1 MASNKTS
8 PGLFVKLLSATLVL
22 VALVAATTFYFVT
35 REGPVYAGPPTVK
48 LISQPQ
54 YANTI
59 AALFGDDIEIPAQF
73 PPVNRTEGLLSLGN
87 ANTAITPVIVER
99 FYRYGQSVAG
109 QLFAPERRD
118 FFMPCTP
125 ANENEADAAC
135 ARAFLG
141 SIGRYLYRRPLSEG
155 EISGYVSAAD
165 DAAVKLGSF
174 YEGLSYVLAAM
185 MASPEFVFIWD
196 TVEEDPQNQG
206 QYRLDAWG
214 KASRLSFF
222 LWNSP
227 PDELLLQAAERGDLH
242 TEEGLQAQVDRMIES
257 PKINLSVRGFFA
269 DMLRFDE
276 FENLAKDTVIYPSY
290 SPGVSRD
297 AAEQMLQTIT
307 AHLVDREEDYR
318 DLFTTRHT
326 VMSNALAAIYRVP
339 VDPSRE
345 FVPYEFPGDS
355 GRAGLLTQVGF
366 LSMHSHPGRSSPTR
380 RGEGVRE
387 TLLCQPVPLPP
398 PNVDF
403 SNFEDPAGEFKTAR
417 ARLARH
423 SSDAACANCHMITD
437 PIGLGLENFD
447 GAGQLRLAENGE
459 IIDASGELDGIPFT
473 DPASLGEAL
482 RDNPA
487 TTACL
492 VERLFAYGINRPTV
506 FEDAAVLERLEKQFS
521 SAGYRVPQLMKTLV
535 FDKAFFAISS
545 GQEANTDSLAS
556 TH

>member
-1 MASNKTS
+1 MASTDGS
-8 PGLFVKLLSATLVL
+8 GVSAVKWLSGSLLLVTV
-22 VALVAATTFYFVT
+22 VAVAAFFYLN
-35 REGPVYAGPPTVK
+35 REAPVHAGPPTVK
-48 LISQPQ
+48 LISQQQ
-54 YANTI
+54 YANTM
-59 AALFGDDIEIPAQF
+59 AALFGDDIEVPAQF

-99 FYRYGQSVAG
+99 FYRYGQLVTG
-109 QLFAPERRD
+109 QLFAPDRRD
-118 FFMPCTP
+118 FVVPCKPTDELAP
-125 ANENEADAAC
+125 DAVC
-135 ARAFLG
+135 AETFLG
-141 SIGRYLYRRPLSEG
+141 SIGRYLYRRPLSEM
-155 EISGYVSAAD
+155 ELSGYVTAAG
-165 DAAVKLGSF
+165 DATLKLGNF
-174 YEGLSYVLAAM
+174 YEGLSYVLAVM

-196 TVEEDPQNQG
+196 TVEDDPENPG
-206 QYRLDAWG
+206 QYRLDAYAR
-214 KASRLSFF
+214 ASRLSFF

-227 PDELLLQAAERGDLH
+227 PDELLLQAAESGELH
-242 TEEGLQAQVDRMIES
+242 SEEGLQAQVDRMIDS

-269 DMLRFDE
+269 DMLHFDE
-276 FENLAKDTVIYPSY
+276 FENLAKDTVIYPSF

-297 AAEQMLQTIT
+297 AAEQMLRMIS
-307 AHLVDREEDYR
+307 AHLVDREGDYR
-318 DLFTTRHT
+318 DLFTTRHS

-339 VDPSRE
+339 VDPSKE
-345 FVPYEFPGDS
+345 FVPYEFPADS
-355 GRAGLLTQVGF
+355 GRSGLLTQVGF
-366 LSMHSHPGRSSPTR
+366 LSMHSHPGRSSPTI

-423 SSDAACANCHMITD
+423 SSDAACANCHKITD

-447 GAGQLRLAENGE
+447 GAGQFRLTENGE

-506 FEDAAVLERLEKQFS
+506 FEDVAVVERMQKQFAS
-521 SAGYRVPQLMKTLV
+521 TGYQVPDLMKSMVL
-535 FDKAFFAISS
+535 DKAFFAVSS
-545 GQEANTDSLAS
+545 GEEAAADALAS